1 MSGEIILLILR
12 VFGALMLFCF
22 VGGISWLIYR
32 DMQIT
37 AVSLAQQSQPIG
49 SIQLIT
55 EEKSEPT
62 LFNLLPVTT
71 IGRSATNLVIIED
84 EFASNEH
91 ALLIRRGEQW
101 WLEDLNSRN
110 GTLLNDVVLG
120 ETAVVTPSDIITIGN
135 THLKIKND

>member
-1 MSGEIILLILR
+1 MSGDVVLLLLR
-12 VFGALMLFCF
+12 VFGAFLLFCF

-32 DMQIT
+32 DMQVT
-37 AVSLAQQSQPIG
+37 AESLAQKSQPIG

-55 EEKSEPT
+55 PNQAEPM
-62 LFNLLPVTT
+62 LYSLLPVTT

-101 WLEDLNSRN
+101 WLEDLDSRN
-110 GTLLNDVVLG
+110 GTLLNDAVLA

-135 THLKIKND
+135 TQLKIAA